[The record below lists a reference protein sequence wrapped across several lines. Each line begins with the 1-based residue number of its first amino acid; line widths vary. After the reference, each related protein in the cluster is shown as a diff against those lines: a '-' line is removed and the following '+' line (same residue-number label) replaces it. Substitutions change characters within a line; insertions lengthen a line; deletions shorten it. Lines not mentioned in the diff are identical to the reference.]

1 MKIKTMIA
9 VGLILLL
16 SGTLHAASQRGAL
29 ILYKEALF
37 EYGGGVSSSCDGL
50 YDIQAGR
57 DVPDMR
63 DFRLYFC
70 EGRYT
75 VTLEGKKGTTFSL
88 FGQFKYKKAAGFM
101 VVVKNDDQK
110 IWLINLEDFTP
121 GKWVNVEAK
130 RDSGAYSVYYKSKAL
145 FSQNISSVK
154 WGTWWKGET
163 PN

>member
-1 MKIKTMIA
+1 MKIKYMIA

-37 EYGGGVSSSCDGL
+37 EYGGGVSSSCEGL

-63 DFRLYFC
+63 DFRHYFC

-75 VTLEGKKGTTFSL
+75 VTLEGKKGTTLSL

-101 VVVKNDDQK
+101 VVVKNDDQR
-110 IWLINLEDFTP
+110 IWLNNLEDFP
-121 GKWVNVEAK
+121 LRKMGEL
-130 RDSGAYSVYYKSKAL
+130 SGESEFGSVSNLLQVDVA
-145 FSQNISSVK
+145 V
-154 WGTWWKGET
+154 
-163 PN
+163 